1 MERNLLLRIIPFLVF
16 IITHCSNKPPAQEEF
31 SSYLPDQSALKGWRP
46 LYEPQMVEGEDLYM
60 LIDGGAEIY
69 YEYGFKRAFTQSYE
83 DRDGR
88 SINLEIYEMN
98 NPVSAHGAYTFKTGE
113 KGERIAVGN
122 EALLEDYYLNF
133 WKGNC
138 VVTLIG
144 FDTDDKTR
152 EGLMTIAE
160 AVDSRIKDVGQ
171 KSPLVDIL
179 IEENLEKTGVTYLR
193 GNLGLF
199 NRYEFDTENIFGLK
213 EGVIGNYGD
222 FQVFI
227 FRYDDENES
236 LRCFENARN
245 RLKTNPRFTDFTA
258 RDDAFSIVDSREKH
272 IIVEPY
278 GRYILIVM
286 SKKGSDA
293 RTTLDR
299 VKDRIK
305 NISEKR

>member
-1 MERNLLLRIIPFLVF
+1 MERNLLIRIIPFFVF
-16 IITHCSNKPPAQEEF
+16 IITHCSNKPPDQDEF
-31 SSYLPDQSALKGWRP
+31 SSYLPDQSELKGWRP
-46 LYEPQMVEGEDLYM
+46 LYEPQMVEGEDLYL
-60 LIDGGAEIY
+60 LINGGAEIY
-69 YEYGFKRAFTQSYE
+69 YEYGFKRAITQSYG

-98 NPVSAHGAYTFKTGE
+98 SPVSAHGAYTFKTGE
-113 KGERIAVGN
+113 KGERIAIGN
-122 EALLEDYYLNF
+122 DALLEDYYLNF

-152 EGLMTIAE
+152 EGLMKIAE

-171 KSPLVDIL
+171 KSPLVDTL
-179 IEENLEKTGVTYLR
+179 VEENLKKTSITYLR

-222 FQVFI
+222 FQIFI

-236 LRCFENARN
+236 LRWFENARN
-245 RLKTNPRFTDFTA
+245 RLKNNPRFTDFTA
-258 RDDAFSIVDSREKH
+258 QDDAFSVVDSREKN

-278 GRYILIVM
+278 RRYILIVM
-286 SKKGSDA
+286 GKKGIDA

-299 VKDRIK
+299 VKDRVE
-305 NISEKR
+305 NIPEKM